1 MAGRVGERNLAH
13 LGATAQHPTCEE
25 CIVGVGLVKMLVR
38 STLRLKL
45 GAQLRAL
52 SALSLSA
59 RYRSPF
65 FLARSKRLALLSAS
79 EAIAS
84 NSLTMSFR
92 GMLRSTNER
101 ILASRSIIYS
111 LRLLQ
116 VRYEQAVGHAV
127 LKVPDHR
134 RLACR
139 DRDCQRLARRR
150 SELDEIGPV
159 ALRAQDHDPV
169 FAGHYSRPVLWH
181 SSSASRFTAAA
192 PGFFILSQSG
202 ERPQR

>member
-1 MAGRVGERNLAH
+1 PTVRN
-13 LGATAQHPTCEE
+13 
-25 CIVGVGLVKMLVR
+25 
-38 STLRLKL
+38 
-45 GAQLRAL
+45 AL
-52 SALSLSA
+52 TT
-59 RYRSPF
+59 YI

-116 VRYEQAVGHAV
+116 VRYEQAVGHAL

-139 DRDCQRLARRR
+139 DRDCQRLAPSR
-150 SELDEIGPV
+150 SELDDIGPI
-159 ALRAQDHDPV
+159 ALRAIMIRLLPAIIAV
-169 FAGHYSRPVLWH
+169 SFCAILPPLRASRPAH
-181 SSSASRFTAAA
+181 PSSSSHGT
-192 PGFFILSQSG
+192 SG
-202 ERPQR
+202 MTSP